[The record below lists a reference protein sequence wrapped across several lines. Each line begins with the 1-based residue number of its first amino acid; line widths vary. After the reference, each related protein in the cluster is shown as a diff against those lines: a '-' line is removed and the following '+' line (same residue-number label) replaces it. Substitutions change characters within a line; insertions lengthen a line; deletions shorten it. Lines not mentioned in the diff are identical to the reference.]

1 MGHDIEQFVREK
13 VRQSGSVYG
22 VAKRAA
28 VARNTVQR
36 FLDGC
41 GTGVGTL
48 AKVADAV
55 GLELLIRPKSGAEC
69 HGGAEN

>member
-1 MGHDIEQFVREK
+1 MGNDIEQVVREK

-28 VARNTVQR
+28 VSRNTVQR

-41 GTGVGTL
+41 GTGVSTF
-48 AKVADAV
+48 AKVANAV
-55 GLELLIRPKSGAEC
+55 GLEVLIRPKAGA
-69 HGGAEN
+69 